1 MTFIECCLAS
11 TGRCRDGA
19 DRPTQDVGGRT
30 DFGVSFVGGGR
41 ANGWGVD
48 HLIQTLEYGAMGL
61 GTIITTAVFLAAII
75 AIVGYMTLTSK
86 SETISTDPVT

>member
-1 MTFIECCLAS
+1 
-11 TGRCRDGA
+11 
-19 DRPTQDVGGRT
+19 
-30 DFGVSFVGGGR
+30 
-41 ANGWGVD
+41 
-48 HLIQTLEYGAMGL
+48 MGL